1 MTEEAFVMAGG
12 SKGRRRRRGC
22 FLKFVM
28 AGVLL
33 VMVALTAVHLL
44 KNVAVIPV
52 SGI

>member
-12 SKGRRRRRGC
+12 SKGRRRRKGR

-33 VMVALTAVHLL
+33 VMVVLTAV
-44 KNVAVIPV
+44 
-52 SGI
+52 